1 METYCFLFGSNRKC
15 LFMKNFNDILIFLT
29 VVEENSFTRAAEK
42 LDLTN
47 SAVSKR
53 VSNLEKQLNVKLLN
67 RTTRKIEL
75 TESGDR
81 YIEFAKLAYKAVQ
94 EAEYAATENDNM
106 PTGVL
111 RVSAPV
117 TFGHE
122 VLANLLPLFLQKY
135 PHLSIEVDLTDVF
148 TKVKIEDFDVILT
161 AAHFIN
167 SSYSATNISID
178 EARVVA
184 SPEFL
189 SNYGT
194 PDTPEELVNFNC
206 LLPSSHLIPNQWVF
220 FKGKDEIKVKVSGNI
235 KINNPL
241 AVRILTLEGIGISC
255 LQLDTIYDDIEKG
268 NLVTILD
275 DYKITP
281 RIFKAI
287 YPEKNYLPLKVKV
300 FIGFLIDELDKR
312 NLTNNF

>member
-1 METYCFLFGSNRKC
+1 MENLADIPVFLA
-15 LFMKNFNDILIFLT
+15 
-29 VVEENSFTRAAEK
+29 VVEESSFTKAAER
-42 LDLTN
+42 LGLTS

-53 VSNLEKQLNVKLLN
+53 VSILEQHLNVKLLN
-67 RTTRKIEL
+67 RTTRKVEL
-75 TESGDR
+75 TESGER
-81 YIEFAKLAYKAVQ
+81 YIEYAKQAYKAVK
-94 EAEYAATENDNM
+94 EAENAATENDSM

-135 PHLSIEVDLTDVF
+135 PSLSIEIELTDVF

-161 AAHFIN
+161 AAHFFDT
-167 SSYSATNISID
+167 SYSATNISID
-178 EARVVA
+178 EARVIA

-189 SNYGT
+189 AKYGA
-194 PDTPEELVNFNC
+194 PNTPEELVNFNC

-220 FKGKDEIKVKVSGNI
+220 FKNKDEIKVQVSGNV

-255 LQLDTIYDDIEKG
+255 LQLDTIYEDLKKG
-268 NLVTILD
+268 DLVTILD
-275 DYKITP
+275 EYKIIP

-287 YPEKNYLPLKVKV
+287 YPQKKYIPAKVKV
-300 FIGFLIDELDKR
+300 LIDFLTDELGRDKKQ
-312 NLTNNF
+312 F

>member
-1 METYCFLFGSNRKC
+1 ME
-15 LFMKNFNDILIFLT
+15 NFVDIPIFLA

-42 LDLTN
+42 LGLTS

-53 VSNLEKQLNVKLLN
+53 VSNLEEHLNVKLLN
-67 RTTRKIEL
+67 RTTRKVEL
-75 TESGDR
+75 TESGER
-81 YIEFAKLAYKAVQ
+81 YIEHAIQAYKAVQ
-94 EAEYAATENDNM
+94 EAENAATENDNM
-106 PTGVL
+106 PSGVL

-122 VLANLLPLFLQKY
+122 VLAKLLPIFLQKY
-135 PHLSIEVDLTDVF
+135 PQLCIEIELTDVF
-148 TKVKIEDFDVILT
+148 TKVKIEDFDAILT
-161 AAHFIN
+161 AAHFFN
-167 SSYSATNISID
+167 SAYSATNLSID

-189 SNYGT
+189 SKYGT

-220 FKGKDEIKVKVSGNI
+220 FKGKDEIKVQVSGNA

-255 LQLDTIYDDIEKG
+255 LQLDTIYEDVEKG
-268 NLVTILD
+268 DLVTILD
-275 DYKITP
+275 EYKITP

-287 YPEKNYLPLKVKV
+287 YPQKNYLPLKVKV
-300 FIGFLIDELDKR
+300 FIDFLIDELEKK
-312 NLTNNF
+312 

>member
-1 METYCFLFGSNRKC
+1 MENLV
-15 LFMKNFNDILIFLT
+15 DIPIFLA
-29 VVEENSFTRAAEK
+29 VVEESSFTRAGEK
-42 LDLTN
+42 LGLTS

-53 VSNLEKQLNVKLLN
+53 ISNLEEHLKVKLLK
-67 RTTRKIEL
+67 RTTRKVEL
-75 TESGDR
+75 TESGER
-81 YIEFAKLAYKAVQ
+81 YIEYAKQAYKTVQ
-94 EAEYAATENDNM
+94 EAENAATENDNM

-122 VLANLLPLFLQKY
+122 VLANLLPLFLKKY
-135 PHLSIEVDLTDVF
+135 PHLNIEIELTDVF

-161 AAHFIN
+161 AAHFFD

-189 SNYGT
+189 SKYGT

-220 FKGKDEIKVKVSGNI
+220 FKGKDEIKVQVSGNA

-241 AVRILTLEGIGISC
+241 AVRILALEGIGISC
-255 LQLDTIYDDIEKG
+255 LQLDTVYNDIEKG
-268 NLVTILD
+268 DLVTIFD

-287 YPEKNYLPLKVKV
+287 YPQRNYLPLKVKV
-300 FIGFLIDELDKR
+300 FIDFLIDE
-312 NLTNNF
+312 

>member
-1 METYCFLFGSNRKC
+1 ME
-15 LFMKNFNDILIFLT
+15 NFVDIPIFLA

-42 LDLTN
+42 LGLTS

-53 VSNLEKQLNVKLLN
+53 VSNLEEHLKVKLLN
-67 RTTRKIEL
+67 RTTRKVEL
-75 TESGDR
+75 TESGER
-81 YIEFAKLAYKAVQ
+81 YIEFAKQAYKAIQ
-94 EAEYAATENDNM
+94 DAENTATENDNM
-106 PTGVL
+106 PTGTL

-122 VLANLLPLFLQKY
+122 VLAELLPIFLQKY
-135 PHLSIEVDLTDVF
+135 PQLSIEIELTDVF

-161 AAHFIN
+161 AAHFFN
-167 SSYSATNISID
+167 SAYSATNLSID

-189 SNYGT
+189 SKYGT
-194 PDTPEELVNFNC
+194 PETPEELVNFNC

-220 FKGKDEIKVKVSGNI
+220 FKGTDEIKVHVSGNA

-241 AVRILTLEGIGISC
+241 AVRTLTLEGIGISC
-255 LQLDTIYDDIEKG
+255 LQLDTIYGDIEKG
-268 NLVTILD
+268 DLVKILD
-275 DYKITP
+275 DHKITP

-287 YPEKNYLPLKVKV
+287 YPEKNYLPVKVKV
-300 FIGFLIDELDKR
+300 FIDFLTEEIEKR
-312 NLTNNF
+312 SLIKKP

>member
-1 METYCFLFGSNRKC
+1 MENLADIPVFLA
-15 LFMKNFNDILIFLT
+15 
-29 VVEENSFTRAAEK
+29 VVEESSFTKAAER
-42 LDLTN
+42 LGLTS

-53 VSNLEKQLNVKLLN
+53 VSILEQHLNVKLLN
-67 RTTRKIEL
+67 RTTRKVEL
-75 TESGDR
+75 TESGER
-81 YIEFAKLAYKAVQ
+81 YIEYAKQAYKAVK
-94 EAEYAATENDNM
+94 EAENAATENDSM

-135 PHLSIEVDLTDVF
+135 PSLSIEIELTDVF

-161 AAHFIN
+161 AAHFFDT
-167 SSYSATNISID
+167 SYSATNISID
-178 EARVVA
+178 EARVIA

-189 SNYGT
+189 AKYGT
-194 PDTPEELVNFNC
+194 PNTPEELVNFNC

-220 FKGKDEIKVKVSGNI
+220 FKDKDEIKVQVSGNV

-241 AVRILTLEGIGISC
+241 AVRRLTLEGIGISC
-255 LQLDTIYDDIEKG
+255 LQLDTIYEDLKKG
-268 NLVTILD
+268 DLVTILD
-275 DYKITP
+275 EYKIIP

-287 YPEKNYLPLKVKV
+287 YPQKKYIPAKVKV
-300 FIGFLIDELDKR
+300 LIDFLTDELGRDKKQ
-312 NLTNNF
+312 F